1 MKQFKTIILLLII
14 CIPTYCFAKSSN
26 RIDEAK
32 VNDRLGDYAI
42 YKMAYFYS
50 KFSNDN
56 NQFKIKI
63 VKDQECTFFIESA
76 EKELN
81 EGEYVAHGYGG
92 NYFVIDNVS
101 SFINSLKNVKLKFL
115 EWSRVAKTNNVVDYE
130 KEMEI
135 EFLPVTIAY
144 YNSFWGFYEFY
155 EGINII
161 AVYKIDDN
169 GASRV
174 EICTN
179 TIKGGLFK
187 PQKIVFT
194 NEHEI
199 NNFIDAISPTK
210 VKNKRN
216 VQNQKDKL
224 FH

>member
-1 MKQFKTIILLLII
+1 MKQFKTIVVLITI
-14 CIPTYCFAKSSN
+14 CVPFFCLAKSSN

-32 VNDRLGDYAI
+32 VNETLEDYAT
-42 YKMAYFYS
+42 YKMAFFYS
-50 KFSNDN
+50 KFSSDN
-56 NQFKIKI
+56 NQFKIKT

-92 NYFVIDNVS
+92 NFFVIDNVS
-101 SFINSLKNVKLKFL
+101 PFINSLKSIKSKFL
-115 EWSRVAKTNNVVDYE
+115 EWSRVAKSNNVVDYE
-130 KEMEI
+130 KEMDVN
-135 EFLPVTIAY
+135 FTPVTIAY
-144 YNSFWGFYEFY
+144 YNGIWGFYQFFED
-155 EGINII
+155 INII
-161 AVYKIDDN
+161 AVFKIDDQ
-169 GASRV
+169 GKSRV

-199 NNFIDAISPTK
+199 NNFIDTISPTK
-210 VKNKRN
+210 VKNKKN
-216 VQNQKDKL
+216 IKNQKDKL

>member
-1 MKQFKTIILLLII
+1 MKPIKTIVVLLTICVPILCL
-14 CIPTYCFAKSSN
+14 AQSN
-26 RIDEAK
+26 ERIDEAK
-32 VNDRLGDYAI
+32 VNDKLEDYAI
-42 YKMAYFYS
+42 YKMSYFYS
-50 KFSNDN
+50 NFGRDN

-92 NYFVIDNVS
+92 NFFVIDNVS

-135 EFLPVTIAY
+135 GFPTVTIAY
-144 YNSFWGFYEFY
+144 YNSFWKFYQFFND
-155 EGINII
+155 INVI
-161 AVYKIDDN
+161 AIFKIDDK
-169 GASRV
+169 GDSRV
-174 EICTN
+174 EVCTN

-187 PQKIVFT
+187 PQKIVFV

-199 NNFIDAISPTK
+199 NNFMDTISPTK
-210 VKNKRN
+210 LKNKRD
-216 VQNQKDKL
+216 VKNQKDKL